1 MKTVDSKIKEAKEYG
16 QRKDDRRKKQIGYVE
31 RALEQVKKNVETDPK
46 AFEIDIHNEM
56 ENSLLRMAEA
66 RVEAEMRIEDLT
78 EEVKKKDE
86 EILKLKEQIEEKDQR
101 LQGKEI
107 QI

>member
-86 EILKLKEQIEEKDQR
+86 EILKLKE
-101 LQGKEI
+101 
-107 QI
+107 